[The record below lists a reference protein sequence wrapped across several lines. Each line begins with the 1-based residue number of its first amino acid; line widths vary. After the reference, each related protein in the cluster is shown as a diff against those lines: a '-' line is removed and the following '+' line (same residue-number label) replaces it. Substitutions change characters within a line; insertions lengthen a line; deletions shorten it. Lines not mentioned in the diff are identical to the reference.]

1 MLVKELHIFT
11 FYVLAPEQRGIPLEV
26 KLNELQKNKA
36 KSRSL
41 MVYNF
46 KRKDDLNRSTMPT
59 KRVPYAKKGVTSS
72 GGKEMKPL
80 QTVFKVIGQYLAS
93 TKDKT

>member
-1 MLVKELHIFT
+1 
-11 FYVLAPEQRGIPLEV
+11 
-26 KLNELQKNKA
+26 
-36 KSRSL
+36 

-59 KRVPYAKKGVTSS
+59 SNRVPYVKKGVTSS
-72 GGKEMKPL
+72 GGKDMKPL